1 MHFCE
6 MCSSMPK
13 RMTKAEFCELA
24 NRNEDIKRK
33 KRALREY
40 QEKQDIQA
48 VESGRSYRVGKRMN
62 VI

>member
-1 MHFCE
+1 MD
-6 MCSSMPK
+6 K

-24 NRNEDIKRK
+24 NKQEDIKRK
-33 KRALREY
+33 WKALREW

-48 VESGRSYRVGKRMN
+48 VESGRSYRVGKHMN